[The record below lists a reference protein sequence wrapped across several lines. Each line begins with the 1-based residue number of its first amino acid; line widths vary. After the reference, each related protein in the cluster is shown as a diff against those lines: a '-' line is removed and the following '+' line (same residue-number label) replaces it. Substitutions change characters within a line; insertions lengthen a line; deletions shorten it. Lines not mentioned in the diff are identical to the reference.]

1 MDQWNFPTA
10 LEVIPVVEAI
20 QEVEVILVEAGEE
33 EVSVQEEV
41 EEIEEIEEDSE
52 VVDEATSEEVE
63 VVVEAVEADL
73 PGNRLPG
80 SLPIRVVKPH
90 HRQRLQ
96 RSRMQPP
103 KLWQS
108 STKRLQVSL
117 VIQNGQDTAPRDS
130 LSNYMRII
138 SN

>member
-1 MDQWNFPTA
+1 M
-10 LEVIPVVEAI
+10 VEAI

-80 SLPIRVVKPH
+80 SLRMSPPSMKL
-90 HRQRLQ
+90 RL
-96 RSRMQPP
+96 PGVA
-103 KLWQS
+103 
-108 STKRLQVSL
+108 ST
-117 VIQNGQDTAPRDS
+117 
-130 LSNYMRII
+130 
-138 SN
+138 